1 MDHNAYQQRYFEKP
15 ERTAPRMA
23 PVRTRSVLN
32 HLARTLD
39 ALQLPSDARV
49 LELGCGMGRF
59 SLLLAERGFRVTA
72 VDLSP
77 DLLAVLREHDPGGAV
92 ETVCCDAVE
101 VGGHVEGSFDAAVG
115 FFFLHHLSAVEP
127 LARTLARQVRPG
139 GRVAFCEPNA
149 FNPSFYLQVLLTPGM
164 SFRGDGGIVRMRPGV
179 LRPALETAG
188 FSDVRIER
196 YGLFPPLLGN
206 TRAGAAVEQV
216 AERVA
221 PARPLLAF
229 QVVSATR
236 DG

>member
-1 MDHNAYQQRYFEKP
+1 MDHNAYQRRYFEDP

-23 PVRTRSVLN
+23 PVRTRSVRN
-32 HLARTLD
+32 HLERTLD
-39 ALQLPSDARV
+39 ALRLPPGARV
-49 LELGCGMGRF
+49 LDLGCGMGRF
-59 SLLLAERGFRVTA
+59 SLLLAEHGFRVTA

-77 DLLAVLREHDPGGAV
+77 DLLAVLRQHDPDGTI

-101 VGGHVEGSFDAAVG
+101 VGRHVEGSFDAAVG

-127 LARTLARQVRPG
+127 LARALAQRVLPG

-149 FNPSFYLQVLLTPGM
+149 LNPSFYLQVLLTPGM

-179 LRPALETAG
+179 LRPALEAAG
-188 FSDVRIER
+188 FSDVRIDR
-196 YGLFPPLLGN
+196 YGLFPPLLAN
-206 TRAGAAVEQV
+206 TRAGAAVERAV
-216 AERVA
+216 EWVV
-221 PARPLLAF
+221 PVRPLLAF